1 MPICPICDDSGLTNS
16 DSKNPKFC
24 YCAAGKQAKRQWE
37 TGTTS
42 SGRQGDQMPRPSSF
56 IDVAQLDQVNASVDA
71 MRTTLFGSA
80 SAEGGPAPTN
90 STVQLLHRVAHPGH
104 EISMGEAAQLHDL
117 AKSLESFLGDL
128 SLIGRKKG

>member
-1 MPICPICDDSGLTNS
+1 
-16 DSKNPKFC
+16 
-24 YCAAGKQAKRQWE
+24 
-37 TGTTS
+37 
-42 SGRQGDQMPRPSSF
+42 MPRPSSF

-80 SAEGGPAPTN
+80 SAEGGPAPKN